1 VHEAELVLFDLDGT
15 LFDHESAARDA
26 VRGWLLGLDVKP
38 TELLVD
44 AWFDAE
50 TRHVAAW
57 HRGELDWTEQRRERV
72 REMLSV
78 VGRPLD
84 GTDAVDASFDGY
96 LTLYVQRWRAFPDVE
111 PALVMLERCGV
122 PVAVL
127 SNGQDEQ
134 QRQKLAAIGLS
145 ERVGSV
151 FCSDQIGYS
160 KPDIRAFRHVCA
172 QLGVSPETVVHV
184 GDHYELDVVAARA
197 AGLQAIHLDRT
208 ATGPVTEP
216 HRIKSLTELV
226 GLL

>member
-1 VHEAELVLFDLDGT
+1 MHEAELVLFDLDGT

-96 LTLYVQRWRAFPDVE
+96 LNSTFKDGAVFPDVE

-145 ERVGSV
+145 ERVGQCSV
-151 FCSDQIGYS
+151 
-160 KPDIRAFRHVCA
+160 PIRSATANLTSGPSATYAPNLVSLQKRWFTSAITTNWTSSRHA
-172 QLGVSPETVVHV
+172 QPACRQS
-184 GDHYELDVVAARA
+184 
-197 AGLQAIHLDRT
+197 I
-208 ATGPVTEP
+208 
-216 HRIKSLTELV
+216 
-226 GLL
+226 